1 LDTIYQVSIRTTE
14 EDAKSVEHQTT
25 RGFEVQSVTA
35 SPGAAAP
42 RLGEARFVDPVTIT
56 VATTLSLLAVR
67 LTNHWLKRSERGV
80 QIDLRTTPP
89 TVSLIA
95 GVPSGVLV
103 VIDKDGKPTIRSEKY
118 DAPEN
123 LLPVLAGLFGA
134 GAAGV

>member
-1 LDTIYQVSIRTTE
+1 MDTVYQVSIRTTE
-14 EDAKSVEHQTT
+14 EDAKSAEHQAT
-25 RGFEVQSVTA
+25 GGYQVQSVIS
-35 SPGAAAP
+35 SPGPTVP
-42 RLGEARFVDPVTIT
+42 RLGEARFVDPVTIS
-56 VATTLSLLAVR
+56 VVTTLSLLAVR

-89 TVSLIA
+89 TVSLLA

-123 LLPVLAGLFGA
+123 LLPVLAGIFGA